1 MIGKE
6 LSRAKILDESFNE
19 VGEICLYE
27 DGFTLVTQRI
37 NIKGGYNYIKDL
49 ERQSG
54 HLSLGRVIVKLH
66 AYDVLGSDYR
76 FTIAMPEQTYLVLKK
91 KWEQTL

>member
-1 MIGKE
+1 MKGKE
-6 LSRAKILDESFNE
+6 LNRAKILDESFNE

-37 NIKGGYNYIKDL
+37 NIKGGYNYVKDL

-54 HLSLGRVIVKLH
+54 RLSLGRVIVKLH